1 MLPPLLYGVT
11 EALLME
17 AHEVSGESNLDTCAF
32 CGVLVF
38 WGVQLIGRQATAQ
51 L

>member
-17 AHEVSGESNLDTCAF
+17 AHEVQENPISTLVLFAEYWSF
-32 CGVLVF
+32 GVF
-38 WGVQLIGRQATAQ
+38 S
-51 L
+51 